1 MVRVLII
8 GQGYGASI
16 FAVGVERIKAGEIE
30 CYGVPLKDELPI
42 KINDIEIVGSYD
54 VDDRKVGKTL
64 YEVAKTYWN
73 GNTPESLKEIV
84 IKRGISL
91 NSLKSLPIKGHGI
104 EEELGLKG
112 AIDRIV
118 DEWKEMRPDV
128 IVNTCT
134 TESFT
139 PFEKKDELMRAV
151 EEGKKERLSGTQA
164 YAYAA
169 AKYAREVNGAAF
181 INMIPVLIA
190 NDPAFVDLARESKL
204 VIFGDDGATGA
215 TPFTA
220 DVLSHLAQRN
230 RYVRDIVQFN
240 IGGNLDF
247 LSLTD
252 EERNKSKE
260 YTKSSIVKDILGYDA
275 PHFIKPTGYLEPL
288 GDKKFVAMHIEYVG
302 FNGAMDEIFVTGRLN
317 DSPALAGLIVD
328 LVRLGKIA
336 LEKGEYGTVYPVNA
350 FYMKKPGPK
359 ESKNIPRVIAY
370 EKLREWA
377 GLKPKFL

>member
-139 PFEKKDELMRAV
+139 PFEKKDGLMRAA

-252 EERNKSKE
+252 EKRNKSKE

>member
-139 PFEKKDELMRAV
+139 PFEKKDGLMRAV